1 MGMTMN
7 DCVIKGKTDVQ
18 EKLDEGIR
26 DISKMGEEYREVREQ
41 LEDMPGSLDADIMD
55 RILDAKNR
63 GKEDAASDI
72 ESVKKSVIDKA
83 AKLADSLQKDVSAKI
98 SDNHTAKSRLESIT
112 SKYGKDAIS
121 RAKTTIEGNT
131 KTGEDLLKNLEKAVK
146 NADQSVQKVKD
157 SL

>member
-83 AKLADSLQKDVSAKI
+83 AKLADSLQKDVRAKI
-98 SDNHTAKSRLESIT
+98 SD

-121 RAKTTIEGNT
+121 RAKTSIEGNT
-131 KTGEDLLKNLEKAVK
+131 KTGEDLLKNLEQAVK
-146 NADQSVQKVKD
+146 NADQSVQNVKD

>member
-72 ESVKKSVIDKA
+72 E
-83 AKLADSLQKDVSAKI
+83 KI
-98 SDNHTAKSRLESIT
+98 RHR
-112 SKYGKDAIS
+112 
-121 RAKTTIEGNT
+121 
-131 KTGEDLLKNLEKAVK
+131 
-146 NADQSVQKVKD
+146 
-157 SL
+157 